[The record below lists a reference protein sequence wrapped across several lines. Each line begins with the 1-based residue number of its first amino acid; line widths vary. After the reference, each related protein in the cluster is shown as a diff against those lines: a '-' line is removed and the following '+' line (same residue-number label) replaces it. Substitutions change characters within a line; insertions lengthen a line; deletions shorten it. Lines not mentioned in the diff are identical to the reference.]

1 MRRKLKYI
9 NYSSK
14 IILFFKTVSLYIL
27 LFQLIL
33 FTIAF
38 LHIGAYLSAPSSE
51 PFKSDLIVVLGGG
64 TSDRLMVGIDLY
76 KSGFANKIL
85 LTGFVGLNE
94 SVIPTYAKW
103 RSQFLIDSG
112 VPEESIIPDGSA
124 RTSYEEAKFI
134 EMFMMKHGTK
144 NILIV
149 TDPPHLRR
157 LSYIYSNVFPDNSG
171 YKIGFVPTKPMWWN
185 PNCWWSNS
193 YSAEFVI
200 LEVIKSFYLFANLTG
215 R

>member
-1 MRRKLKYI
+1 
-9 NYSSK
+9 
-14 IILFFKTVSLYIL
+14 
-27 LFQLIL
+27 
-33 FTIAF
+33 
-38 LHIGAYLSAPSSE
+38 
-51 PFKSDLIVVLGGG
+51 LGGG
-64 TSDRLMVGIDLY
+64 TSDRLKVGLDLY

-85 LTGFVGLNE
+85 LTGFVGLTE
-94 SVIPTYAKW
+94 GVIPTYAKW
-103 RSQFLIDSG
+103 RSQYLIESG

-134 EMFMMKHGTK
+134 EMFMMKHNIK

-157 LSYIYSNVFPDNSG
+157 LSYIYSNVFTDNIQ
-171 YKIGFVPTKPMWWN
+171 YKIGLVSTKPIWWD
-185 PNCWWSNS
+185 PIYWWSNT

-200 LEVIKSFYLFANLTG
+200 LEIIKSLYLFANLTG